1 MQIVVS
7 NLGYSSGEINHR
19 LILEDISFSIGN
31 QDIFGIIGASG
42 AGKTTLGQLL
52 AGLIKPTSGEIRFD
66 TPSHLQVG
74 MVFQNPEEQFFEE
87 TLIRDARVG
96 LQDRG
101 WDKKTIEENIERAFS
116 WVGLGGYLHRSP
128 FSLSGGERR
137 LAAIGCVL
145 SADPDII
152 IFDEPTAGLDP
163 PHRRR
168 IYKLAHT
175 LKKQG
180 KTVCIISHDLEW
192 LAPLVNRLILLK
204 EGKVLWSGDT
214 AELFSHPE
222 LIAEAGLEL
231 PEIPLI
237 MEELKKSGFP
247 VDTTALRIRD
257 AARIISKSFFTTKNT
272 KSTKKAER

>member
-7 NLGYSSGEINHR
+7 NLSYKSGELNPR
-19 LILEDISFSIGN
+19 LILEDISFTVHDR
-31 QDIFGIIGASG
+31 DIFGIIGASG
-42 AGKTTLGQLL
+42 AGKTTLGQLI
-52 AGLIKPTSGEIRFD
+52 AGLIKPSSGEIRTD
-66 TPSHLQVG
+66 PPSHPQVG

-101 WDKKTIEENIERAFS
+101 WDKKTKDENIQRAFS
-116 WVGLGGYLHRSP
+116 WMGLGGYLHRSP

-168 IYKLAHT
+168 IYRLIHT
-175 LKKQG
+175 LNRQG

-204 EGKVLWSGDT
+204 EGKALWRDDT
-214 AELFSHPE
+214 ADLFSHPE
-222 LIAEAGLEL
+222 LISEAGLEL

-247 VDTTALRIRD
+247 VKSTALRIKD
-257 AARIISKSFFTTKNT
+257 AAKIISQNLGGNFF
-272 KSTKKAER
+272 

>member
-7 NLGYSSGEINHR
+7 NLSYKSGELNSR
-19 LILEDISFSIGN
+19 LILDDISITLGN

-42 AGKTTLGQLL
+42 AGKTTLGQQI
-52 AGLIKPTSGEIRFD
+52 AGLIKPTSGEIR
-66 TPSHLQVG
+66 TSPPSKPQVG

-87 TLIRDARVG
+87 TLIRDARAG

-101 WDKKTIEENIERAFS
+101 WDKKTIEENIQRAFS
-116 WVGLGGYLHRSP
+116 WVGLSGYLHRSP

-152 IFDEPTAGLDP
+152 IFDEPTAGLDL

-168 IYKLAHT
+168 IYKLIHT
-175 LKKQG
+175 LNRQG

-192 LAPLVNRLILLK
+192 LAPIVNRLILLK
-204 EGKVLWSGDT
+204 EGKAQWSGDT
-214 AELFSHPE
+214 TDLFSHPE
-222 LIAEAGLEL
+222 LITEAGLEL

-247 VDTTALRIRD
+247 VNTTALRVRD
-257 AARIISKSFFTTKNT
+257 AAKTISSFFK
-272 KSTKKAER
+272 